1 MKNASMIMMPSAG
14 ISVQLAAV
22 VLAAATIQSTL
33 SYDNTQHYYDDSGA
47 IDSGNHKHQQQPEVA
62 VAITDTSQASPSSSW
77 DHSSNNIELLLQ
89 KSTSNYSPNII
100 LSSYFPTLEVHSQFT
115 RWKKRHGK
123 NYSTRQEHAHRKW
136 IWLLNHEYIERH
148 NKSTNNTIGENNI
161 VSDGGDTSRKSGY
174 YALAHNDFS
183 DLTLDEFQQR
193 FSLGKYRGMRKGIRK
208 SDESSKESVSIFT
221 TSSSRLQELRRVEEE
236 DEAIMVTRN
245 GLDFVDNVKISSD
258 DSKDGY
264 ESTALNNDVMDYK
277 NWVEEGAVTNVKNQL
292 ICGA

>member
-1 MKNASMIMMPSAG
+1 MPSAG
-14 ISVQLAAV
+14 IRLQLAAV
-22 VLAAATIQSTL
+22 VVAAATIQSTL
-33 SYDNTQHYYDDSGA
+33 SYDVIVGDITNIRHYDGSGA
-47 IDSGNHKHQQQPEVA
+47 IDSGNRKHQQQPEVA
-62 VAITDTSQASPSSSW
+62 VAITDTSHASPSSSW
-77 DHSSNNIELLLQ
+77 DHISNNIEQLLQ

-100 LSSYFPTLEVHSQFT
+100 LSSYFPTVEVHSQFT

-161 VSDGGDTSRKSGY
+161 VSDGGDTSRKSGH

-193 FSLGKYRGMRKGIRK
+193 FSLGKYRGMRRGIRK

-245 GLDFVDNVKISSD
+245 GLDFVEHVKNSFD

-264 ESTALNNDVMDYK
+264 ESTALNTDVLDYK
-277 NWVEEGAVTNVKNQL
+277 NWVEEGAVTTVKNQL
-292 ICGA
+292 FCGA